1 MSNMKNFGGFLDN
14 YIKKYGNTAEQDKYV
29 TGLINAKGYE
39 VNTFIY
45 VKKSINYYCYKIG
58 AIIDNDPEGDGL
70 VRMCVNIPY
79 AFEGKKIRTKPTFWI
94 IISKTL
100 FNGELKMN
108 RSQFDFFLEL
118 EDSIL
123 CTKNLDRIKDAVF
136 YMEYVD
142 KLVKKFADIINTNQG
157 IV

>member
-39 VNTFIY
+39 INTFIY
-45 VKKSINYYCYKIG
+45 VKKSTNYYCYKIG

-79 AFEGKKIRTKPTFWI
+79 AFEGKKIRTKPTFAKI
-94 IISKTL
+94 PRFYTIKEILRTNAKKVKNNCS
-100 FNGELKMN
+100 
-108 RSQFDFFLEL
+108 LE
-118 EDSIL
+118 
-123 CTKNLDRIKDAVF
+123 
-136 YMEYVD
+136 
-142 KLVKKFADIINTNQG
+142 NQK
-157 IV
+157 